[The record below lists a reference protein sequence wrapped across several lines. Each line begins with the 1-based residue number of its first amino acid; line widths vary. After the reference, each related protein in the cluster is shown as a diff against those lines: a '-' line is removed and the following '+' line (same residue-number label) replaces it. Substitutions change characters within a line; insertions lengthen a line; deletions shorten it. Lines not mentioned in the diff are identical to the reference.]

1 MARKNMNRQAEFK
14 KPTIKA
20 TSRAYVHLF
29 QYFSPL
35 AAWLAFLER
44 YRVEQFDFG
53 MHRNGDCAV
62 RVIDPTT
69 GQLAVLGLEIPNEIK
84 YHTYVATARSFWTES
99 FLSDTQRRN
108 RILEVGNAAPLKDE
122 VFLR

>member
-1 MARKNMNRQAEFK
+1 MNGQVGFK

-29 QYFSPL
+29 QYFSTP
-35 AAWLAFLER
+35 AAWLAFIER
-44 YRVEQFDFG
+44 YRVEPFDFG
-53 MHRNGDCAV
+53 MHRHGDCAV
-62 RVIDPTT
+62 RVIDPMT
-69 GQLAVLGLEIPNEIK
+69 GQLAVLGIEIPNEIK

-108 RILEVGNAAPLKDE
+108 RIWEVGHAAPSKDE
-122 VFLR
+122 VCSR

>member
-1 MARKNMNRQAEFK
+1 MNRQVAFK

-29 QYFSPL
+29 QYFSTP
-35 AAWLAFLER
+35 ATWLAFLER
-44 YRVEQFDFG
+44 YKVEQFDFG
-53 MHRNGDCAV
+53 MHKYGDCAV
-62 RVIDPTT
+62 RVIDPET
-69 GQLAVLGLEIPNEIK
+69 GQLAALGLEIPNEIN

-108 RILEVGNAAPLKDE
+108 RIWEVGCAAPSKDE
-122 VFLR
+122 VISR